1 MIGEVGRHEESEGK
15 EEEDC
20 AILEEDD
27 EKGWMGLDEC
37 GATGEQQEGMKE
49 YGEGANGS
57 AVQMGVSAGPP
68 VRIRR

>member
-49 YGEGANGS
+49 YGEGLKARME
-57 AVQMGVSAGPP
+57 VLYK
-68 VRIRR
+68 